1 MAYYDRIDVSE
12 GIDISKTRESKVWHI
27 CHYWYFLD
35 KEFKFKPD
43 VCNGCHDVLMM
54 SMNPSN
60 IAIPNIHVADY
71 HCIICRIT
79 KSETINLM
87 EKVDLSI
94 KNGTI

>member
-1 MAYYDRIDVSE
+1 
-12 GIDISKTRESKVWHI
+12 
-27 CHYWYFLD
+27 
-35 KEFKFKPD
+35 
-43 VCNGCHDVLMM
+43 MM

-71 HCIICRIT
+71 HCIIYKIT

-87 EKVDLSI
+87 QKVDLSI